1 MGGAVDFF
9 QFAVQCV
16 LLFGTD
22 LALERR
28 AQLRVQRQHGGQGA
42 VAFDQG
48 VQGRGVQGQLLIGAA
63 SVFDH

>member
-28 AQLRVQRQHGGQGA
+28 AQLRVQRQHRGQGA
-42 VAFDQG
+42 VTFDQG
-48 VQGRGVQGQLLIGAA
+48 MQGRGIQRQLLIGA
-63 SVFDH
+63 SRVFDH